1 MYLPS
6 KIEHIGYLLSPCVF
20 PFPMAR
26 ILLWSSLLS
35 LVLCSYN
42 RDYVGLVSEWIPI
55 WQGPHTNALS
65 KPGSV
70 SFVIF
75 VMIALNVFV
84 FAFYLY
90 DFQCGTH
97 THICQA
103 SITEWQ
109 ASKQWREKMPLV
121 SFVSNP
127 IFQCHVCPS
136 NMRPDEGKDKNAL
149 IAFTLLT
156 MSTWHPPSFES
167 ASLVRSAQHTNST
180 VFCLGCVSEKSFI
193 LIFKEE
199 WWLIS
204 AATKKMI
211 LML

>member
-1 MYLPS
+1 MYFPC

-42 RDYVGLVSEWIPI
+42 RDYVGLVGLVSEWIPI

-70 SFVIF
+70 AFVIF

-103 SITEWQ
+103 SFAKPQ
-109 ASKQWREKMPLV
+109 
-121 SFVSNP
+121 N
-127 IFQCHVCPS
+127 
-136 NMRPDEGKDKNAL
+136 ND
-149 IAFTLLT
+149 
-156 MSTWHPPSFES
+156 
-167 ASLVRSAQHTNST
+167 
-180 VFCLGCVSEKSFI
+180 
-193 LIFKEE
+193 
-199 WWLIS
+199 
-204 AATKKMI
+204 ATKCLWCHLWAIQYSNAMCVHRIWGQMKEKTKVP
-211 LML
+211 

>member
-1 MYLPS
+1 MHLLC

-70 SFVIF
+70 SFVIYCIECICICMTSN
-75 VMIALNVFV
+75 VALTLTY
-84 FAFYLY
+84 AR
-90 DFQCGTH
+90 
-97 THICQA
+97 QA
-103 SITEWQ
+103 LLSG
-109 ASKQWREKMPLV
+109 ASKQWRDKMPLV

-193 LIFKEE
+193 WIFKEE
-199 WWLIS
+199 
-204 AATKKMI
+204 
-211 LML
+211 

>member
-1 MYLPS
+1 MHLPS

-42 RDYVGLVSEWIPI
+42 RDYVGLVGLVSEWILI

-70 SFVIF
+70 SFVIYCIACICICIWFLF
-75 VMIALNVFV
+75 VWLPMWHSHSHMPGK
-84 FAFYLY
+84 LY
-90 DFQCGTH
+90 WV
-97 THICQA
+97 A
-103 SITEWQ
+103 SF
-109 ASKQWREKMPLV
+109 KQWRDKMPLV

-136 NMRPDEGKDKNAL
+136 NMRPDEGKDKND
-149 IAFTLLT
+149 F
-156 MSTWHPPSFES
+156 
-167 ASLVRSAQHTNST
+167 
-180 VFCLGCVSEKSFI
+180 
-193 LIFKEE
+193 
-199 WWLIS
+199 
-204 AATKKMI
+204 
-211 LML
+211 

>member
-1 MYLPS
+1 MHLPS
-6 KIEHIGYLLSPCVF
+6 RIEHIGYISSPCVF

-84 FAFYLY
+84 FVFAFYLY

-103 SITEWQ
+103 SFNEWSLKTMTRQ
-109 ASKQWREKMPLV
+109 NNLFCHLWAIQYSNAMCVHRIWGQMKEKTKMP
-121 SFVSNP
+121 
-127 IFQCHVCPS
+127 
-136 NMRPDEGKDKNAL
+136 
-149 IAFTLLT
+149 
-156 MSTWHPPSFES
+156 
-167 ASLVRSAQHTNST
+167 
-180 VFCLGCVSEKSFI
+180 
-193 LIFKEE
+193 
-199 WWLIS
+199 
-204 AATKKMI
+204 
-211 LML
+211 

>member
-1 MYLPS
+1 MSNIFLPC

-42 RDYVGLVSEWIPI
+42 RDYVGLVGLVSEWIPI

-103 SITEWQ
+103 SFAEWSLKTMTQ
-109 ASKQWREKMPLV
+109 QNAFGVICEQSNIPMP
-121 SFVSNP
+121 
-127 IFQCHVCPS
+127 
-136 NMRPDEGKDKNAL
+136 
-149 IAFTLLT
+149 
-156 MSTWHPPSFES
+156 
-167 ASLVRSAQHTNST
+167 
-180 VFCLGCVSEKSFI
+180 CVSIEYEARWRKRQKCLNSFHI
-193 LIFKEE
+193 VDNVNLTSSQFWIGV
-199 WWLIS
+199 LGQICS
-204 AATKKMI
+204 AHKFNSVLPCLCLRKVFYFDF
-211 LML
+211 